1 MAGAWCKEP
10 LARFCSCPR
19 CPTHCGDTVSTAP
32 HWIHGPTLDPWPHI
46 GSMAPHWPL
55 PWLQQGRCGRTQMP
69 ALMHLCRKWSFVRGT
84 SPSQG
89 LLRTIPALARSGLA
103 PAVCTDLGAVSALSF
118 PFRRALCPSLSLSC
132 LFLPVSPIPALLV
145 PSLFMTQKL
154 TSNFSGP
161 ERLARVDPPR
171 LPHSATVLAGLRLS
185 SAPELRDAC
194 DHPGARSV
202 LPAAVC
208 WRRAG
213 SGRVRDSKDRGGHP
227 GVARAVPWGVTAPR
241 GPGLLPAWGWVGRPF
256 PALRA
261 L

>member
-1 MAGAWCKEP
+1 MALAGAWCKEP
-10 LARFCSCPR
+10 LARFCSCPW

-118 PFRRALCPSLSLSC
+118 PFRRALSLPESQLSVSSCVTYSSPACSKSFYDPKADKQFFRTREVGTCGPSS
-132 LFLPVSPIPALLV
+132 
-145 PSLFMTQKL
+145 
-154 TSNFSGP
+154 
-161 ERLARVDPPR
+161 
-171 LPHSATVLAGLRLS
+171 
-185 SAPELRDAC
+185 
-194 DHPGARSV
+194 
-202 LPAAVC
+202 
-208 WRRAG
+208 
-213 SGRVRDSKDRGGHP
+213 
-227 GVARAVPWGVTAPR
+227 TAPQCHC
-241 GPGLLPAWGWVGRPF
+241 PGRAPARLCP
-256 PALRA
+256 RA
-261 L
+261 P